1 MLTEKEKKLVELS
14 GKIQNLRK
22 YIHKLIEKKNDL
34 LDPEVLT
41 ASKMLDA
48 VLNEYNKL
56 IKDKTDTDN

>member
-1 MLTEKEKKLVELS
+1 LTEKEKKLVELS